1 MKEIDM
7 TELQEEQEL
16 DEVVLDEEGDVEYA
30 LEEIGDN
37 LEFLRDTSDNLN
49 LYLAFKAYH
58 DDRNF
63 EEAIE
68 NFEAAIKYEKKHN
81 KTPKTDE
88 TGEEIPNGTLVKC
101 FYWLAESHNKIE
113 ERKKA
118 IRIFERL
125 ARDFDSHYLG
135 TAAQRRAENL
145 KAEG

>member
-1 MKEIDM
+1 M

-16 DEVVLDEEGDVEYA
+16 DEEVLDEEDDVEYA

-68 NFEAAIKYEKKHN
+68 NFEVAIKYEKRHN

-88 TGEEIPNGTLVKC
+88 TGEEIPNATLAKC
-101 FYWLAESHNKIE
+101 RYWLAESHIKIE
-113 ERKKA
+113 QHKKA
-118 IRIFERL
+118 IRIFQSVAKE
-125 ARDFDSHYLG
+125 FDNHYLG
-135 TAAQRRAENL
+135 TAAQRRVDVL
-145 KAEG
+145 KAEA

>member
-1 MKEIDM
+1 M

-16 DEVVLDEEGDVEYA
+16 DEEVLDEEDDVEYA

-68 NFEAAIKYEKKHN
+68 NFEVAIKYEKRHN

-88 TGEEIPNGTLVKC
+88 TGEEIPNATLAKC
-101 FYWLAESHNKIE
+101 RYWLAESHIKIE
-113 ERKKA
+113 QQKKA
-118 IRIFERL
+118 IRIFQSVAKE
-125 ARDFDSHYLG
+125 FDNHYLG
-135 TAAQRRAENL
+135 TAAQRRVDVL
-145 KAEG
+145 KAEA

>member
-1 MKEIDM
+1 M
-7 TELQEEQEL
+7 TKLQEEQEL
-16 DEVVLDEEGDVEYA
+16 DEVVLDEEDDVEYA

-58 DDRNF
+58 EDRNF

-88 TGEEIPNGTLVKC
+88 NGEKIPNATLAKC
-101 FYWLAESHNKIE
+101 RYWLAEAHIKIGGH
-113 ERKKA
+113 KKA
-118 IRIFERL
+118 IRTLLSIVK
-125 ARDFDSHYLG
+125 DFDNHYLA
-135 TAAQRRAENL
+135 TAAQRRVENL
-145 KAEG
+145 KAEA